1 MNSSKFLYILTKTPS
16 GYLISAC
23 DFIKTEGEKA
33 YIFQLLKDTH
43 FNSLSNKTDK
53 LEYEIASISSNL
65 NNNNRKQ
72 LILNHYNNQNF
83 SSDITTLMRFNC
95 IDIEKNII
103 NERLIIK
110 NSFEYSNCILNNLQ
124 HISVDSF
131 KRDMGLI
138 ELSFMVNKYKGQL
151 YISNPTFHLDKL
163 QYDYLINI

>member
-23 DFIKTEGEKA
+23 NFIKTEGEKS

-53 LEYEIASISSNL
+53 LEYEIAAISSNL
-65 NNNNRKQ
+65 NNDNRKQ

-110 NSFEYSNCILNNLQ
+110 NSFEYYSNLNNLQ
-124 HISVDSF
+124 NISIDSF
-131 KRDMGLI
+131 KHDMGLI
-138 ELSFMVNKYKGQL
+138 ELSFMVNKYKDKL